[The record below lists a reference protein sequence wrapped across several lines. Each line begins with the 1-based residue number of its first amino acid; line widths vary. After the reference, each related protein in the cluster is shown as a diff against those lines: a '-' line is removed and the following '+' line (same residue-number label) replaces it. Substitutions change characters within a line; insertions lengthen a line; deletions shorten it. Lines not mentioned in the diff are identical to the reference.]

1 MLNKYKNMLNDANDE
16 ISWLKAQIKYL
27 ESRKSELLCR
37 EEEFKK
43 KLHRLEADNSAL
55 SFEISVARN
64 KIETLKQYGILDYN
78 GNFIE
83 R

>member
-1 MLNKYKNMLNDANDE
+1 MLNKYKNMLNDANNE
-16 ISWLKAQIKYL
+16 ISWLKAQIEHL
-27 ESRKSELLCR
+27 ERRRSELLCR

-43 KLHRLEADNSAL
+43 KLQRLEADNSAL

>member
-1 MLNKYKNMLNDANDE
+1 MLNKYKNMLNDANNE

-27 ESRKSELLCR
+27 EGRRSELLSR
-37 EEEFKK
+37 EAQFKE

>member
-1 MLNKYKNMLNDANDE
+1 MLNKYKNMLNDANNE
-16 ISWLKAQIKYL
+16 ISWLKAQIECL
-27 ESRKSELLCR
+27 ESHKLELLCR

-43 KLHRLEADNSAL
+43 KLDRLEADNSAL